1 MSAIFVTG
9 IGTDVGKTVAC
20 TILAK
25 AMNAGYWKP
34 IQAGI
39 ESKDIDFLEKYRGPD
54 RTYKSR
60 YTLKTPASPHLAAA
74 IEGLHIEIDDFT
86 IPNYSE
92 ETLIIEGA
100 GGLHVPLNDE
110 HLIIDLIEH
119 FKTPVILVSKNYLG
133 SINHTLLSIE
143 ALKRRNIP
151 ILGVLFNGDKN
162 RSTQEYIT
170 QHTGVKYLGRIDQA
184 QEITEAFIEQQAK
197 QLKDEKITITY

>member
-1 MSAIFVTG
+1 MLVIGSLYKLELSQKTLIF
-9 IGTDVGKTVAC
+9 
-20 TILAK
+20 
-25 AMNAGYWKP
+25 WKS
-34 IQAGI
+34 I
-39 ESKDIDFLEKYRGPD
+39 EALIELTNQDIRSK
-54 RTYKSR
+54 
-60 YTLKTPASPHLAAA
+60 HLLLLIIIAAA